1 MVSLEWD
8 RYVAGGARQMGGE
21 GPQMAGGHVARRFC
35 FLAARQEM
43 WQACPNEKKRKRKK
57 PKYSRFLQ
65 PRAELCCE
73 EESHVESQSEWHAD
87 IGVGRGV
94 RDGTDGLRGACAYLL
109 RGDDGE

>member
-1 MVSLEWD
+1 
-8 RYVAGGARQMGGE
+8 
-21 GPQMAGGHVARRFC
+21 
-35 FLAARQEM
+35 M
-43 WQACPNEKKRKRKK
+43 WQEVRAKLAVNGRKWPVATLRGVSVPLPRGRKCGRLARTKRRENERNR
-57 PKYSRFLQ
+57 SIVDFCS